1 MVALGGAFLFWLNLV
16 VPTVATASLWT
27 IATVLEIAR
36 RHTSELAER
45 QRLRSTMGLYFSPR
59 VLEDVLKNPG
69 RLEPKRVEITVLLT
83 DLRNSTALAEQ
94 LGTEGMLNLLNRIFT
109 VENSAV
115 FAEDGSMEK
124 PVGDQFLAYWGAP
137 DPQPDAADRALRA
150 ALALIEGLQKL
161 CETFDSQTRELF
173 GYGVAL
179 NAGESLI
186 ANIGS
191 AQFFHYGPVGDLM
204 NATARVESLTKYYGV
219 LALATRE
226 FCNRLSQ
233 SPDARMIDR
242 VVVKGKSVPL
252 ELFEMRHK
260 FNEENFPQIA
270 KDYGKAFA
278 LYQEGKFS
286 EAETRFR
293 AICNYDKPSAVLAQR
308 CGELAN
314 DPPQDWNGIFVMA
327 AK

>member
-1 MVALGGAFLFWLNLV
+1 
-16 VPTVATASLWT
+16 
-27 IATVLEIAR
+27 
-36 RHTSELAER
+36 
-45 QRLRSTMGLYFSPR
+45 MGLYFSPR
-59 VLEDVLKNPG
+59 VLNDVLQNPG

-115 FAEDGSMEK
+115 FTEDGSMEK

-150 ALALIEGLQKL
+150 ALTLIEGLQKL
-161 CETFDSQTRELF
+161 RETFDAQTRELF

-219 LALATRE
+219 LMLTTLE

-233 SPDARMIDR
+233 SPDLRIIDR

-252 ELFEMRHK
+252 ELIELRHK
-260 FNEENFPQIA
+260 SSPENFQEIA
-270 KDYGKAFA
+270 KSYTEAFVR
-278 LYQEGKFS
+278 YQEGKFG
-286 EAETRFR
+286 EAARQFEFLSGS
-293 AICNYDKPSAVLAQR
+293 DKPSR
-308 CGELAN
+308 
-314 DPPQDWNGIFVMA
+314 VMA
-327 AK
+327 KRCADLVAHPPEDWRGVFALAAK